1 MARRGPCYGNSLGRM
16 LLSELPQAAAPALP
30 MLVASLASSPS
41 ALAPP
46 YLPASLP
53 RLVLRRP
60 HFLLAQWQLAYVDR
74 GLACR
79 WLGPGLYS
87 RMEATN
93 FRQHHDAAT
102 SSWRQDHAT

>member
-1 MARRGPCYGNSLGRM
+1 MARRGRCYGNSLGRM
-16 LLSELPQAAAPALP
+16 LLSELPTAAPPALTK
-30 MLVASLASSPS
+30 LVASLALSPC

-53 RLVLRRP
+53 RLALRRP

-79 WLGPGLYS
+79 WLGPGLY
-87 RMEATN
+87 RRIETTN
-93 FRQHHDAAT
+93 FRQHHDAAP
-102 SSWRQDHAT
+102 